1 MANSNR
7 GNKNRDVEPVV
18 VAPLAV
24 EAVEAVA
31 KKEAASK
38 VVEPR
43 VTSGD
48 LHPRVQAT
56 LDSAM
61 KDGKVKIKSKA
72 NYDAAKAVLKAY
84 NPKNLTLVHKPN
96 LGHHSIAVR

>member
-18 VAPLAV
+18 IAPLAV
-24 EAVEAVA
+24 DAAAKEEAVP
-31 KKEAASK
+31 K
-38 VVEPR
+38 VVESR

-61 KDGKVKIKSKA
+61 KDGKVRIKSKA
-72 NYDAAKAVLKAY
+72 NYAAAKAVLKAY